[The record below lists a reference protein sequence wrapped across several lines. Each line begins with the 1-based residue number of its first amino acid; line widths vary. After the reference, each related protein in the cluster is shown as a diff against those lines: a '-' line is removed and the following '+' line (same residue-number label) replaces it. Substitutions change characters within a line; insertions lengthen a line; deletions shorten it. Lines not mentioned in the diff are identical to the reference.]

1 MGSPDNLPLA
11 EVMTRD
17 VVAADPQ
24 DGILEVIRKLEHHE
38 ISAMPVV
45 SGKSV
50 LGMISSDLL
59 ARRSLLRLLQSQI
72 N

>member
-1 MGSPDNLPLA
+1 
-11 EVMTRD
+11 
-17 VVAADPQ
+17 
-24 DGILEVIRKLEHHE
+24 
-38 ISAMPVV
+38 MPVV

-50 LGMISSDLL
+50 LGMVSSDLL